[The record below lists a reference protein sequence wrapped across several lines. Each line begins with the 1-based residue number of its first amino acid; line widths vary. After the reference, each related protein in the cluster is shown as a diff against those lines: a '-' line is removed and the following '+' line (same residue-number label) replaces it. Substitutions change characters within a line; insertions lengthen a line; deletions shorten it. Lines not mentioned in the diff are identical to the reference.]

1 MIAGG
6 FTVFEV
12 TAMAQRSKDLFDDSV
27 MTFGEH
33 LESLRGHLIKSLVGL
48 VIAMIVCLYKGD
60 VIVGIVRAPLDNAL
74 KKWGRGVE
82 VEDDTKEMKSSW
94 DAFLKNTGLDTI
106 FGDSKPQEQVVTAES
121 TTTAVESPNL
131 VTVQISMNQLLHEL
145 HRVDGEKYPAPAAGA
160 KDVRIPVTL
169 DSPFIAEMRQ
179 VAELSRKPVTLN
191 VQEGFVTYL
200 KLSGMAGLIVSSPW
214 IFYQIWMFV
223 AAGLYTHERKYVY
236 AFGGFSLGLFLVG
249 VVFCYYL
256 VFPFVLRFLV
266 GFNADMGFWL
276 QARFSEWIS
285 FAIVLP
291 LMFGLSFQLPL
302 IMLFLDKLQIFD
314 ANVFT
319 EQRRMAILVIA
330 IASMV
335 LTPADPISM
344 LLMMFPL
351 IGLYELGILMCRYSS
366 QRQAVAAA

>member
-1 MIAGG
+1 
-6 FTVFEV
+6 
-12 TAMAQRSKDLFDDSV
+12 MAKRSKDLFDDSV

-33 LESLRGHLIKSLVGL
+33 LESLRGHAIKALIGVVL
-48 VIAMIVCLYKGD
+48 AMILCLYKGD

-74 KKWGRGVE
+74 RRQGRPTEIDAEAEKVLSYWEKMRRSIRDTFGWGDDRPVAE
-82 VEDDTKEMKSSW
+82 VKEGNPTP
-94 DAFLKNTGLDTI
+94 AI
-106 FGDSKPQEQVVTAES
+106 
-121 TTTAVESPNL
+121 ESPTKVSVDISLN
-131 VTVQISMNQLLHEL
+131 QILAEL
-145 HRVDGEKYPAPAAGA
+145 NRVDSEKFPAPPAGG

-169 DSPFIAEMRQ
+169 DSPIFKEMRD
-179 VAELSRKPVTLN
+179 VVELSRKPVTMN
-191 VQEGFVTYL
+191 VQEGFMTYL
-200 KLSGMAGLIVSSPW
+200 KLSSVAGLIVASPW
-214 IFYQIWMFV
+214 VFYQVWMFV

-236 AFGGFSLGLFLVG
+236 GYGGFSLSLFLVG

-256 VFPFVLRFLV
+256 VFPVVLQFLV

-302 IMLFLDKLQIFD
+302 VMLFLERLQIFD
-314 ANVFT
+314 AKTFT
-319 EQRRMAILVIA
+319 EQRRMAILIIA
-330 IASMV
+330 IISMV

-351 IGLYELGILMCRYSS
+351 IGLYELGILMCRYTG
-366 QRQAVAAA
+366 QRQAVAAT